1 MTSRREF
8 LIGAGATVAMLQPS
22 AMIEAAAQ
30 ASQGGIRLHA
40 LIIGINSYTGT
51 IRTPVPG
58 GGAGEVRAIRP
69 LRGCLND
76 VAVIEAA
83 VRPIASRVEV
93 LTEKDATRSA
103 FLAAWRSVVDGT
115 RAGDTVLVT
124 FSGHGGLELDR
135 YNPEKPTGHN
145 PALLFSRF
153 DSMQRANEADRLVS
167 YEINELVQAA
177 RAKRVRVVLV
187 ADCCHSG
194 TLTRSVHPR
203 VAADVSYRTAAIEA
217 YDLQSAPVAAAKR
230 FSREEADNLVYF
242 GASQD
247 HELTPEVPIEGRPH
261 GALSVAF
268 ARALNGLA
276 TSRADGAV
284 TGQDLQQYVHRQ
296 VLNITDQLQ
305 HLNVKWPTPDAR
317 RGVRPDE
324 VLFHVRPG
332 VRLQSTSAGEL
343 PAIRLRLL
351 GTSDAGAREVIGR
364 LAGARP
370 PASDELPDLTWD
382 ASDGAVTNGRDPIAA
397 DVAREALQPV
407 VDRARALRI
416 IDRIAAHAGDLDVRL
431 LQDGERID
439 EPSRDAGR
447 TLYANEERTLRLL
460 QRRHTHLVVVNLT
473 GNGTVQLLYPRRM
486 RAGRDPLSVPP
497 ESAGFRTRLRIEPP
511 FGADHVV
518 ALASAHTTD
527 DLVAALEALDG
538 SARPLEAVLKIRAHV
553 EKGEAQVGFLGIFT
567 SEQG

>member
-8 LIGAGATVAMLQPS
+8 IAGAGAMAAMMPPS
-22 AMIEAAAQ
+22 AIIGAAAQ
-30 ASQGGIRLHA
+30 TVTGGIRLHA
-40 LIIGINSYTGT
+40 LIVGINSYSGT
-51 IRTPVPG
+51 IRTPLAA

-76 VAVIEAA
+76 VALIEAA
-83 VRPIASRVEV
+83 VRPIASRVEI
-93 LTEKDATRSA
+93 LTEGDATRAA
-103 FLAAWRSVVDGT
+103 FLTSWRSVVDGA
-115 RAGDTVLVT
+115 RAGDSILVT

-135 YNPEKPTGHN
+135 YNPDKPTGHN

-177 RAKRVRVVLV
+177 RAKRVRVILV

-217 YDLQSAPVAAAKR
+217 YDLQPAPVVAVKR

-247 HELTPEVPIEGRPH
+247 HELTPEVPIDGRPH

-268 ARALNGLA
+268 ARALNGLS

-284 TGQDLQQYVHRQ
+284 TGHDLQLYVHRQ

-332 VRLQSTSAGEL
+332 ARPQPTSAGDL
-343 PAIRLRLL
+343 PAIRLKLL
-351 GTSDAGAREVIGR
+351 GTNDAGASEIFGR

-370 PASDELPDLTWD
+370 PNSDELAELTWD

-397 DVAREALQPV
+397 SVARDDLQPV
-407 VDRARALRI
+407 IDRARGLKI
-416 IDRIAAHAGDLDVRL
+416 IDRLATRAGDLDVRL
-431 LQDGERID
+431 MQDGERID

-447 TLYANEERTLRLL
+447 TLYAGDERTLMLL
-460 QRRHTHLVVVNLT
+460 QRRYAHLVVVNLT

-497 ESAGFRTRLRIEPP
+497 ESAGFRPRLKVEPP

-518 ALASAHTTD
+518 ALASARPTD

-538 SARPLEAVLKIRAHV
+538 SKRPLEAVLKIRAHV
-553 EKGEAQVGFLGIFT
+553 EMGDAQVGFLGIFT
-567 SEQG
+567 ARRN